1 MTKVA
6 RVVLGC
12 MSITLCLF
20 AGDLTKK
27 SVGATGAELRLT
39 AQSMNVWLPRMAKTT
54 QFMSSIGTD
63 LIIMAFVPPR
73 QLASTKASL
82 SLPVGLV

>member
-1 MTKVA
+1 MVSVGA
-6 RVVLGC
+6 VLLWKG
-12 MSITLCLF
+12 L
-20 AGDLTKK
+20 LTRK

-63 LIIMAFVPPR
+63 LMTMAFVPPR
-73 QLASTKASL
+73 QFASTNASR
-82 SLPVGLV
+82 SFPVGLV